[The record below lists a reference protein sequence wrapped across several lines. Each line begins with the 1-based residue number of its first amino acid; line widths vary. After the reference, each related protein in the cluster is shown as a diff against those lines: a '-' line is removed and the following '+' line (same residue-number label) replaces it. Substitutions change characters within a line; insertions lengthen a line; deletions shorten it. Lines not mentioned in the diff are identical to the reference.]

1 MLHDRWLVQLHSY
14 PGTTMQTQLPQFLHL
29 FPARY
34 PIFPIVWVLGSQ
46 DNNSGVAELW
56 LATAGLVIV
65 IMLIWTSSVS
75 ISSSSRP
82 TDADSHNVISTTS
95 FPVPRACFSETNILI
110 SF

>member
-56 LATAGLVIV
+56 LAMAGLVIV

-75 ISSSSRP
+75 ISSRP